1 MNREGGKFK
10 NSSEIK
16 LSVTEFIEKVKERGS
31 LLFRVSELS
40 NLYIPRTR
48 SFQYNS
54 LSEII
59 FYGET
64 FTANLKLENRG
75 TIKKKKTGKYPFRS
89 FNSVMFAPN
98 ITFILSVG

>member
-16 LSVTEFIEKVKERGS
+16 LSVTEFIEKVKERS

-54 LSEII
+54 LSEVI

-75 TIKKKKTGKYPFRS
+75 TIKKKKKKDG
-89 FNSVMFAPN
+89 
-98 ITFILSVG
+98 